1 MGSEM
6 CIRDRIR
13 TYPTDIVFCR
23 GMLSADE
30 PFADGEISEL
40 PNEEVKTDGLISQL
54 YGGDCNC
61 PTMPV
66 W

>member
-1 MGSEM
+1 
-6 CIRDRIR
+6 
-13 TYPTDIVFCR
+13 
-23 GMLSADE
+23 MLSADE

-40 PNEEVKTDGLISQL
+40 PNEEVKTDGLISHL